1 MDTARVGAPL
11 APEVA
16 NGANG
21 HDSPL
26 SEPDA
31 AASPDRLLVQGSD
44 AATSSKTTRVTVL
57 MPCLNEEWAVGGCVS
72 RALEALRAAKLDGE
86 VLVID
91 NGSTDGSIAAA
102 RNAGARVLR
111 QSEPGYGAALRSGI
125 EAATT
130 EYIVMADA
138 DGTYELE
145 AIPRLLQPLVDDEAD
160 LVLGAR
166 LNGASSETMPF
177 LHRFLGTP
185 VLSIL
190 VNRAAGQRL
199 RIRDSQSGFRAFR
212 REQFEA
218 LGCTSTGMEFASEML
233 IRYAWARFRIKEVDT
248 HYAERIGESKLEAF
262 SDGLRHVRQILLLS
276 PEVFA
281 LDPGLALTGLS
292 FLLWGLAC
300 ISTQGLGRIGSL
312 SWLAIL
318 VAGICSVI
326 GPIVYCTGLVIR
338 YRAQSLGLRHAPPK
352 RAIHELIRRF
362 FVIGLWLL
370 VLAVSLVVLAVVD
383 YHEGRFFTGAAVR
396 VLVSVAGSAAIVG
409 IVLACAPVLMPFMQG
424 PIHALPN
431 AEEVAAT

>member
-1 MDTARVGAPL
+1 METTRAGTTQAPAPASNGHLAPPNGLDEGALAPL
-11 APEVA
+11 LA
-16 NGANG
+16 
-21 HDSPL
+21 L
-26 SEPDA
+26 SES
-31 AASPDRLLVQGSD
+31 ASV
-44 AATSSKTTRVTVL
+44 TSRTTQVTVL
-57 MPCLNEEWAVGGCVS
+57 LPCLNEESAVGGCVS
-72 RALEALRAAKLDGE
+72 RALEAMRTAGILGE

-91 NGSTDGSIAAA
+91 NGSTDGSVAAA
-102 RNAGARVLR
+102 RAAGARVLR
-111 QSEPGYGAALRSGI
+111 QAEPGYGAALRSGI
-125 EAATT
+125 AAATT
-130 EYIVMADA
+130 EFVVMADA

-145 AIPRLLQPLVDDEAD
+145 AIPRLVQPLVDDEAD

-212 REQFEA
+212 RDQFDA
-218 LGCTSTGMEFASEML
+218 LSCTSTGMEFASEML
-233 IRYAWARFRIKEVDT
+233 IRYAWSRYRIKEVDT

-292 FLLWGLAC
+292 LLLWGLAC

-318 VAGICSVI
+318 VAGICGVI
-326 GPIVYCTGLVIR
+326 GPIVYCTGLVLR

-352 RAIHELIRRF
+352 RPINELIRRF

-396 VLVSVAGSAAIVG
+396 VLVSVAGSASIVG
-409 IVLACAPVLMPFMQG
+409 IALVCAPVLMPFMQG
-424 PIHALPN
+424 PILSLPD
-431 AEEVAAT
+431 AEEIPTP